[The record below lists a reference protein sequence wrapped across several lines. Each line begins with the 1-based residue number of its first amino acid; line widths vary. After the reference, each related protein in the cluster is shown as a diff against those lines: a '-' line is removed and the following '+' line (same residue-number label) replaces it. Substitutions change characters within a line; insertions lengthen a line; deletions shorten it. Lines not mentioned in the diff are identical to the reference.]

1 MKLHLDNFICDF
13 DEGSEM
19 VTLICTP
26 SLESFIIDHNINWTD
41 FLPDFVNEKMNQFV
55 FCTQNKEWKA
65 FAAKIYAACQVSI
78 VLHVIPTPDD
88 FDIYKYF
95 SCNHFTIEYI
105 LNPEYRQ
112 RAFLNQVSH
121 NISSKYFIDKLYD
134 ALNNPKKSK
143 LNSIYKL
150 KLFLNEYCCSDHN
163 NFTTRRR
170 LILTKL
176 SIMFPKTYCWI
187 YDHYVMDNERFSD
200 RFRADF
206 FICNDDLL
214 RRVDEIDLNDGFLD
228 DTEIALPF

>member
-1 MKLHLDNFICDF
+1 MKLHLNCFICEF

-19 VTLICTP
+19 VT
-26 SLESFIIDHNINWTD
+26 IIDDTNFWNLIHSEAIMWQE
-41 FLPDFVNEKMNQFV
+41 FIPDFVNEKMDQFL
-55 FCTQNKEWKA
+55 FCTQNKEWDQLVN
-65 FAAKIYAACQVSI
+65 KIYLNTDVKV
-78 VLHVIPTPDD
+78 VLHEIPTPED

-95 SCNHFTIEYI
+95 SCDVFTIEYI
-105 LNPEYRQ
+105 THPEYRN

-121 NISSKYFIDKLYD
+121 NISSKYFINKLYD
-134 ALNNPKKSK
+134 ALDNPKKSK

-150 KLFLNEYCCSDHN
+150 KLFLNEYCCSDHS

-187 YDHYVMDNERFSD
+187 YDHYVMDNKHFSD